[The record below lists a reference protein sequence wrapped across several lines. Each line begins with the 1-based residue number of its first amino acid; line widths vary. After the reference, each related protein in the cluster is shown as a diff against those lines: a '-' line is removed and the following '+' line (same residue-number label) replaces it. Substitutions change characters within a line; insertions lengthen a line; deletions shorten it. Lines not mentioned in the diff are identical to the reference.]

1 MASWR
6 VDESTSI
13 DGSPLS
19 ETAAPSGIKLWFLGA
34 RPRTLGVGITPVVVG
49 TAAAEHATILRTL
62 GCLLV
67 ALGLQVGVNYAN
79 DYSDGMRGV
88 DTAARVGPVRLVAS
102 GLKSPR
108 SVAIAAGIAFAVACL
123 AGVALARVAG
133 WHLIGL
139 GVLALAAAVLYSGG
153 PKPYASA
160 GLGELSVF
168 LFFGL
173 AATAGTTYVQSGA
186 VRAQAWWSAV
196 SMGLLAVAVLVA
208 NNLRDIPTDT
218 AVGKRTLAVRIGDQA
233 TRALYRTVVITA
245 LVLPFVGWL
254 VGQMPVGA
262 LLALAAIPL
271 AAGPLRTVGYARGP
285 ELVRVLLGTVLML
298 VQFGVFL
305 AIGLWLS

>member
-1 MASWR
+1 M
-6 VDESTSI
+6 
-13 DGSPLS
+13 
-19 ETAAPSGIKLWFLGA
+19 PSSAKLWFQGA
-34 RPRTLGVGITPVVVG
+34 RPRTLGVGITPVIVG
-49 TAAAEHATILRTL
+49 TAAAEHATVLRTI

-108 SVAIAAGIAFAVACL
+108 AVATAAGIAFAVAGL
-123 AGVALARVAG
+123 AGLALARVAG
-133 WHLIGL
+133 WQLVGL
-139 GVLALAAAVLYSGG
+139 GVLALAGAVLYSGG

-173 AATAGTTYVQSGA
+173 VATAGTAYVQSGHIRGQ
-186 VRAQAWWSAV
+186 VWWSAV
-196 SMGLLAVAVLVA
+196 SMGLLAVGVLVA

-233 TRALYRTVVITA
+233 TRALYRSVVITA
-245 LVLPFVGWL
+245 LVLPLVGWL

-262 LLALAAIPL
+262 LLALTAIPL

-298 VQFGVFL
+298 VQFGAFL

>member
-1 MASWR
+1 LA
-6 VDESTSI
+6 E
-13 DGSPLS
+13 
-19 ETAAPSGIKLWFLGA
+19 AAVPSGAKLWVLGA
-34 RPRTLGVGITPVVVG
+34 RPRTLGVSVTPVIVG
-49 TAAAEHATILRTL
+49 TAAAEHATVLRTL

-79 DYSDGMRGV
+79 DYSDGKRGI
-88 DTAARVGPVRLVAS
+88 DTASRVGPVRLTAS

-108 SVAIAAGIAFAVACL
+108 AVALAALLSFAVAGVSGLLL
-123 AGVALARVAG
+123 ARAAGWWLLGLGALAI
-133 WHLIGL
+133 L
-139 GVLALAAAVLYSGG
+139 AAVLYSGG

-168 LFFGL
+168 VFFGL
-173 AATAGTTYVQSGA
+173 VATAGTTYVQA
-186 VRAQAWWSAV
+186 KHVRPEAWWSAI

-233 TRALYRTVVITA
+233 TRALYRSVIVAA
-245 LVLPFVGWL
+245 LVLPLFGWL
-254 VGQMPVGA
+254 AGQMPTGA
-262 LLALAAIPL
+262 LLSLAAIPL

-285 ELVRVLLGTVLML
+285 ELVRVLVGTVLIL

>member
-1 MASWR
+1 M
-6 VDESTSI
+6 
-13 DGSPLS
+13 S
-19 ETAAPSGIKLWFLGA
+19 EAAVPSGGKLWLLGA
-34 RPRTLGVGITPVVVG
+34 RPRTLGVSVTPVIVG
-49 TAAAEHATILRTL
+49 TAAAEHATVLRTL

-79 DYSDGMRGV
+79 DYSDGKRGV
-88 DTAARVGPVRLVAS
+88 DTASRVGPVRLTAS

-108 SVAIAAGIAFAVACL
+108 SVATAALVSFGVAGL
-123 AGVALARVAG
+123 AGLALARVAG
-133 WHLIGL
+133 WGL
-139 GVLALAAAVLYSGG
+139 LVVGAVAILAAVLYSGG

-168 LFFGL
+168 IFFGL
-173 AATAGTTYVQSGA
+173 VATAGTTYVQAGHIPP
-186 VRAQAWWSAV
+186 RAWWAAV

-233 TRALYRTVVITA
+233 TRAMYRTVIIAA
-245 LVLPFVGWL
+245 LVLPLLGWL
-254 VGQMPVGA
+254 AGQMPAGA

-271 AAGPLRTVGYARGP
+271 VAGPMKTVGYARGP
-285 ELVRVLLGTVLML
+285 ELVRVLIGTVLML

>member
-1 MASWR
+1 M
-6 VDESTSI
+6 
-13 DGSPLS
+13 S
-19 ETAAPSGIKLWFLGA
+19 EAGGPSGTKLWFLGA
-34 RPRTLGVGITPVVVG
+34 RPRTLGVGLTPVIVG
-49 TAAAEHATILRTL
+49 TAAAEHASVLRTI

-79 DYSDGMRGV
+79 DYSDGKRGV
-88 DTAARVGPVRLVAS
+88 DTASRVGPVRLTAS
-102 GLKSPR
+102 GLKAPR
-108 SVAIAAGIAFAVACL
+108 AVATAALVSFGVAAAAGVLVARASSWWLLLFGVIAIL
-123 AGVALARVAG
+123 
-133 WHLIGL
+133 
-139 GVLALAAAVLYSGG
+139 AAVLYSGG

-173 AATAGTTYVQSGA
+173 LATAGTTYVQQGH
-186 VRAQAWWSAV
+186 VGPRAWWSAV

-233 TRALYRTVVITA
+233 TRALYRAVIAAA
-245 LVLPFVGWL
+245 LILPLLGWL
-254 VGQMPVGA
+254 SGQMPPGV

-271 AAGPLRTVGYARGP
+271 AAGPLKTVGYARGP
-285 ELVRVLLGTVLML
+285 ELVRVLPGTVLML

>member
-1 MASWR
+1 MSEAS
-6 VDESTSI
+6 
-13 DGSPLS
+13 
-19 ETAAPSGIKLWFLGA
+19 APSALKLWVLGA
-34 RPRTLGVGITPVVVG
+34 RPRTLGVGVTPVVVG
-49 TAAAEHATILRTL
+49 TAAAEHATALRTL

-79 DYSDGMRGV
+79 DYSDGKRGV
-88 DTAARVGPVRLVAS
+88 DTAARVGPVRLTAS

-108 SVAIAAGIAFAVACL
+108 AVAAAAAVSFAVA
-123 AGVALARVAG
+123 GVSGLLIARAAG
-133 WHLIGL
+133 WWLLGL
-139 GVLALAAAVLYSGG
+139 GAIAILAAVLYSGG

-168 LFFGL
+168 IFFGL
-173 AATAGTTYVQSGA
+173 VATAGTAYVQPGD
-186 VRAQAWWSAV
+186 VRAQAWWAAV

-233 TRALYRTVVITA
+233 TRALYRAVITAA
-245 LVLPFVGWL
+245 LVLPFLGWL
-254 VGQMPVGA
+254 AGQMPVGA

>member
-1 MASWR
+1 M
-6 VDESTSI
+6 
-13 DGSPLS
+13 S
-19 ETAAPSGIKLWFLGA
+19 EAAVPSGAKLWVLGA
-34 RPRTLGVGITPVVVG
+34 RPRTLGVGVTPVIVG
-49 TAAAEHATILRTL
+49 TAAAQHATALRTI

-79 DYSDGMRGV
+79 DYSDGKRGV
-88 DTAARVGPVRLVAS
+88 DTASRVGPVRLTAS
-102 GLKSPR
+102 GLKAPR
-108 SVAIAAGIAFAVACL
+108 AVATAALISFGVSGVAGLLVARAAGWWLLALGAFAIL
-123 AGVALARVAG
+123 
-133 WHLIGL
+133 
-139 GVLALAAAVLYSGG
+139 AAVLYSGG

-168 LFFGL
+168 AFFGL
-173 AATAGTTYVQSGA
+173 LATAGTTYVQAGH
-186 VRAQAWWSAV
+186 VGPRAWWSAV

-233 TRALYRTVVITA
+233 TRALYRTAVAAA
-245 LVLPFVGWL
+245 LILPLLGWL
-254 VGQMPVGA
+254 AGQMPAGA

-271 AAGPLRTVGYARGP
+271 AAGPMKTVGYARGP

>member
-1 MASWR
+1 M
-6 VDESTSI
+6 
-13 DGSPLS
+13 S
-19 ETAAPSGIKLWFLGA
+19 EAAVPSGAKLWLLGA
-34 RPRTLGVGITPVVVG
+34 RPRTLGVGVAPVIVG
-49 TAAAEHATILRTL
+49 TAAAEHATALRTI

-79 DYSDGMRGV
+79 DYSDGKRGV
-88 DTAARVGPVRLVAS
+88 DTAARVGPVRLTAT

-108 SVAIAAGIAFAVACL
+108 AVATAALIAFAVS
-123 AGVALARVAG
+123 GVAGLLVARASSWWLLAFGAVAI
-133 WHLIGL
+133 L
-139 GVLALAAAVLYSGG
+139 AAVLYSGG

-173 AATAGTTYVQSGA
+173 LATAGTAYVQAGH
-186 VRAQAWWSAV
+186 VGPRAWWSAV

-233 TRALYRTVVITA
+233 TRALYRAVITA
-245 LVLPFVGWL
+245 ALILPLVGWL
-254 VGQMPVGA
+254 VGQMPAGA

-271 AAGPLRTVGYARGP
+271 AAGPMKTVGYARGP

>member
-1 MASWR
+1 
-6 VDESTSI
+6 
-13 DGSPLS
+13 LS
-19 ETAAPSGIKLWFLGA
+19 EAAVPSGAKLWVLGA
-34 RPRTLGVGITPVVVG
+34 RPRTLGVGLTPVIVG
-49 TAAAEHATILRTL
+49 TAAADHATALRTI
-62 GCLLV
+62 GCILV

-79 DYSDGMRGV
+79 DYSDGKRGV
-88 DTAARVGPVRLVAS
+88 DTAARVGPVRLTAT

-108 SVAIAAGIAFAVACL
+108 AVATAALAAFAVAGL
-123 AGVALARVAG
+123 AGLALARVAG
-133 WHLIGL
+133 WGL
-139 GVLALAAAVLYSGG
+139 LGFGAVAILAAVLYSGG

-173 AATAGTTYVQSGA
+173 LATAGTAYVQAGHIGP
-186 VRAQAWWSAV
+186 RAWWSAV

-233 TRALYRTVVITA
+233 TRALYRAVVVSA
-245 LVLPFVGWL
+245 LILPLVGWL
-254 VGQMPVGA
+254 AGQLPTGA

-271 AAGPLRTVGYARGP
+271 AAGPMKTVGYARGP

>member
-1 MASWR
+1 VSEAS
-6 VDESTSI
+6 
-13 DGSPLS
+13 
-19 ETAAPSGIKLWFLGA
+19 AAPSSAKLWFQGA
-34 RPRTLGVGITPVVVG
+34 RPRTLGVGVTPVIVG
-49 TAAAEHATILRTL
+49 TAAAEHATVLRTI
-62 GCLLV
+62 GCVLV

-88 DTAARVGPVRLVAS
+88 DTASRVGPVRLVAS

-108 SVAIAAGIAFAVACL
+108 AVATAAGIAFAVAGL
-123 AGVALARVAG
+123 AGLALARVAG
-133 WHLIGL
+133 WQLVGL

-168 LFFGL
+168 IFFGL
-173 AATAGTTYVQSGA
+173 VATAGTAYVQSGHI
-186 VRAQAWWSAV
+186 RAQAWWSGV
-196 SMGLLAVAVLVA
+196 SMGLFAVGVLVA

-233 TRALYRTVVITA
+233 TRALYRMVIMTA
-245 LVLPFVGWL
+245 LILPLIGWI

>member
-1 MASWR
+1 MT
-6 VDESTSI
+6 E
-13 DGSPLS
+13 
-19 ETAAPSGIKLWFLGA
+19 AAVPSAAKLWVLGA
-34 RPRTLGVGITPVVVG
+34 RPRTLGVGVTPVIVG
-49 TAAAEHATILRTL
+49 TAAAEHATLLRTI

-79 DYSDGMRGV
+79 DYSDGKRGV
-88 DTAARVGPVRLVAS
+88 DTASRVGPVRLTAT

-108 SVAIAAGIAFAVACL
+108 SVALAAAISFAVA
-123 AGVALARVAG
+123 GVAGLLIARASS
-133 WHLIGL
+133 WWLL
-139 GVLALAAAVLYSGG
+139 GFGGIAILAAVLYSGG

-173 AATAGTTYVQSGA
+173 LATAGTAYVQAGD
-186 VRAQAWWSAV
+186 VRPQAWWAAV

-218 AVGKRTLAVRIGDQA
+218 AVGKRTLAVRIGDQP
-233 TRALYRTVVITA
+233 TRALYRAVVSLA
-245 LVLPFVGWL
+245 LILPLLGWL
-254 VGQMPVGA
+254 AGQMPTGA

-271 AAGPLRTVGYARGP
+271 AAGPFRTVGYARGP

-298 VQFGVFL
+298 VQFGIFL

>member
-1 MASWR
+1 
-6 VDESTSI
+6 
-13 DGSPLS
+13 LS
-19 ETAAPSGIKLWFLGA
+19 EKAVSSGVKLWFQGA
-34 RPRTLGVGITPVVVG
+34 RPRTLGVGITPVIVG
-49 TAAAEHATILRTL
+49 TAAAEHATVLRTI

-79 DYSDGMRGV
+79 DFSDGMRGV
-88 DTAARVGPVRLVAS
+88 DTPSRVGPVRLVAS

-108 SVAIAAGIAFAVACL
+108 AVATAAAIAFAVA
-123 AGVALARVAG
+123 GVSGLLLARVAG
-133 WHLIGL
+133 WQLVGL
-139 GVLALAAAVLYSGG
+139 GVIALAGAVLYSGG

-168 LFFGL
+168 IFFGL
-173 AATAGTTYVQSGA
+173 VATAGTAYVQSGHI
-186 VRAQAWWSAV
+186 RAQVWWSAV
-196 SMGLLAVAVLVA
+196 SMGLLAVGVLVA

-233 TRALYRTVVITA
+233 TRALYRFVIVTA
-245 LVLPFVGWL
+245 LILPLIGWL
-254 VGQMPVGA
+254 VGQLPVGA

>member
-1 MASWR
+1 
-6 VDESTSI
+6 
-13 DGSPLS
+13 LS
-19 ETAAPSGIKLWFLGA
+19 EAAVPSGAKLWVLGA
-34 RPRTLGVGITPVVVG
+34 RPRTLGVGVTPVIVG
-49 TAAAEHATILRTL
+49 TAAAQHATALRTI

-79 DYSDGMRGV
+79 DYSDGKRGV
-88 DTAARVGPVRLVAS
+88 DTASRVGPVRLTAS
-102 GLKSPR
+102 GLKAPR
-108 SVAIAAGIAFAVACL
+108 AVATAALISFGVSGVAGLLVARAAGWWLLALGAFAIL
-123 AGVALARVAG
+123 
-133 WHLIGL
+133 
-139 GVLALAAAVLYSGG
+139 AAVLYSGG

-168 LFFGL
+168 AFFGL
-173 AATAGTTYVQSGA
+173 LATAGTTYVQAGH
-186 VRAQAWWSAV
+186 VGPRAWWSAV

-233 TRALYRTVVITA
+233 TRALYRTAVAAA
-245 LVLPFVGWL
+245 LILPLLGWL
-254 VGQMPVGA
+254 AGQMPAGA

-271 AAGPLRTVGYARGP
+271 AAGPMKTVGYARGP

>member
-1 MASWR
+1 
-6 VDESTSI
+6 
-13 DGSPLS
+13 LS
-19 ETAAPSGIKLWFLGA
+19 EAAVPSGAKLWLLGA
-34 RPRTLGVGITPVVVG
+34 RPRTLGVGVAPVIVG
-49 TAAAEHATILRTL
+49 TAAAEHATALRTI

-79 DYSDGMRGV
+79 DYSDGKRGV
-88 DTAARVGPVRLVAS
+88 DTAARVGPVRLTAT

-108 SVAIAAGIAFAVACL
+108 AVATAALIAFAVS
-123 AGVALARVAG
+123 GVAGLLVARASSWWLLAFGAVAI
-133 WHLIGL
+133 L
-139 GVLALAAAVLYSGG
+139 AAVLYSGG

-173 AATAGTTYVQSGA
+173 LATAGTAYVQAGH
-186 VRAQAWWSAV
+186 VGPRAWWSAV

-233 TRALYRTVVITA
+233 TRALYRAVITA
-245 LVLPFVGWL
+245 ALILPLVGWL
-254 VGQMPVGA
+254 VGQMPAGA

-271 AAGPLRTVGYARGP
+271 AAGPMKTVGYARGP

>member
-1 MASWR
+1 
-6 VDESTSI
+6 V
-13 DGSPLS
+13 
-19 ETAAPSGIKLWFLGA
+19 KLWFQGA
-34 RPRTLGVGITPVVVG
+34 RPRTLGVGITPVIVG
-49 TAAAEHATILRTL
+49 TAGAEHATVLRTI

-79 DYSDGMRGV
+79 DYSDGKRGV

-108 SVAIAAGIAFAVACL
+108 AVATAAGIAFAVAGV
-123 AGVALARVAG
+123 AGLALARVAG
-133 WHLIGL
+133 WQLVGL
-139 GVLALAAAVLYSGG
+139 GVIALAGAVLYSGG

-168 LFFGL
+168 IFFGL
-173 AATAGTTYVQSGA
+173 VATAGTAYVQSGHIRPQ
-186 VRAQAWWSAV
+186 VWWSAV
-196 SMGLLAVAVLVA
+196 SMGLLAVGVLVA

-233 TRALYRTVVITA
+233 TRALYRSAIITA
-245 LVLPFVGWL
+245 LVLPLIGWL

-271 AAGPLRTVGYARGP
+271 AAGPFRTVGYARGP

>member
-1 MASWR
+1 
-6 VDESTSI
+6 
-13 DGSPLS
+13 LS
-19 ETAAPSGIKLWFLGA
+19 EAAVPSGAKLWVLGA
-34 RPRTLGVGITPVVVG
+34 RPRTLGVGVTPVIVG
-49 TAAAEHATILRTL
+49 TAAAEHATVLRTI

-79 DYSDGMRGV
+79 DYSDGKRGV
-88 DTAARVGPVRLVAS
+88 DTASRVGPVRLTAS
-102 GLKSPR
+102 GLKAPR
-108 SVAIAAGIAFAVACL
+108 AVARAAATSFAAAAL
-123 AGVALARVAG
+123 AGVLVARASSWWLLLFGALA
-133 WHLIGL
+133 IL
-139 GVLALAAAVLYSGG
+139 GAVLYSGG

-173 AATAGTTYVQSGA
+173 LATAGTTYVQA
-186 VRAQAWWSAV
+186 RHVVPRAWWAAV

-233 TRALYRTVVITA
+233 TRALYRAVIAAA
-245 LVLPFVGWL
+245 LILPLLGWL
-254 VGQMPVGA
+254 SGQMPTGA
-262 LLALAAIPL
+262 LLSLAAIPL
-271 AAGPLRTVGYARGP
+271 AAGPMKTVGYARGP

>member
-6 VDESTSI
+6 VDENTPV
-13 DGSPLS
+13 DGSSLS

-49 TAAAEHATILRTL
+49 TAAAEHATTLRTL

>member
-1 MASWR
+1 M
-6 VDESTSI
+6 
-13 DGSPLS
+13 
-19 ETAAPSGIKLWFLGA
+19 KLWVLGA
-34 RPRTLGVGITPVVVG
+34 RPRTLGVGVTPVIVG
-49 TAAAEHATILRTL
+49 TAAAQHATVLRTL

-79 DYSDGMRGV
+79 DYSDGMKGV

-108 SVAIAAGIAFAVACL
+108 AVATAAGIAFAVA
-123 AGVALARVAG
+123 GVSGLLLARVAG
-133 WHLIGL
+133 WQLVGL

-168 LFFGL
+168 IFFGL
-173 AATAGTTYVQSGA
+173 VATAGTAYVQAGDI
-186 VRAQAWWSAV
+186 RAQVWWSAV

-233 TRALYRTVVITA
+233 TRALYRSVVLTA
-245 LVLPFVGWL
+245 LILPLIGWL
-254 VGQMPVGA
+254 VGQMPAGA

-271 AAGPLRTVGYARGP
+271 AAGPFRTVGYARGP

>member
-1 MASWR
+1 
-6 VDESTSI
+6 
-13 DGSPLS
+13 
-19 ETAAPSGIKLWFLGA
+19 
-34 RPRTLGVGITPVVVG
+34 VVP
-49 TAAAEHATILRTL
+49 
-62 GCLLV
+62 
-67 ALGLQVGVNYAN
+67 GLQVGVNYAN

-88 DTAARVGPVRLVAS
+88 DTPSRVGPVRLVAS

-108 SVAIAAGIAFAVACL
+108 AVATASGIAFAVAAICGL
-123 AGVALARVAG
+123 LLARVAG
-133 WHLIGL
+133 WQLVGL

-168 LFFGL
+168 IFFGL
-173 AATAGTTYVQSGA
+173 VATAGTAYVQSGHI
-186 VRAQAWWSAV
+186 RAQVWWSAM
-196 SMGLLAVAVLVA
+196 SMGLLAVGVLVA

-233 TRALYRTVVITA
+233 TRALYRAVIVTA
-245 LVLPFVGWL
+245 LVLPLAGWL
-254 VGQMPVGA
+254 VNQMPVGA

>member
-1 MASWR
+1 MSEAS
-6 VDESTSI
+6 
-13 DGSPLS
+13 
-19 ETAAPSGIKLWFLGA
+19 APSALKLWVLGA
-34 RPRTLGVGITPVVVG
+34 RPRTLGVGVTPVVVG
-49 TAAAEHATILRTL
+49 TAAAEHATALRTL

-79 DYSDGMRGV
+79 DYSDGKRGV
-88 DTAARVGPVRLVAS
+88 DTAARVGPVRLTAS

-108 SVAIAAGIAFAVACL
+108 AVAAAAAVSFAVA
-123 AGVALARVAG
+123 GVSGLLIARAAG
-133 WHLIGL
+133 WWLLGL
-139 GVLALAAAVLYSGG
+139 GAIAILAAVLYSGG

-168 LFFGL
+168 IFFGL
-173 AATAGTTYVQSGA
+173 VATVGTAYVQAGD
-186 VRAQAWWSAV
+186 VRAQAWWAAV

-233 TRALYRTVVITA
+233 TLA
-245 LVLPFVGWL
+245 
-254 VGQMPVGA
+254 GQMPVGA

-285 ELVRVLLGTVLML
+285 ELVPVLLGTVLML

>member
-1 MASWR
+1 
-6 VDESTSI
+6 
-13 DGSPLS
+13 LS
-19 ETAAPSGIKLWFLGA
+19 EAAVPSGAKLWVLGA
-34 RPRTLGVGITPVVVG
+34 RPRTLGVGVTPVIVG
-49 TAAAEHATILRTL
+49 TAAADHATVLRAI
-62 GCLLV
+62 GCLVV

-79 DYSDGMRGV
+79 DYSDGKRGV
-88 DTAARVGPVRLVAS
+88 DTASRVGPVRLTAS
-102 GLKSPR
+102 GLKAPR
-108 SVAIAAGIAFAVACL
+108 AVATAAMLSFAVA
-123 AGVALARVAG
+123 GVAGLLIARAAG
-133 WHLIGL
+133 WWLLGL
-139 GVLALAAAVLYSGG
+139 GAFAILAAVLYSGG

-173 AATAGTTYVQSGA
+173 VATAGTTYVQSGH
-186 VRAQAWWSAV
+186 VVPRAWWSAV

-233 TRALYRTVVITA
+233 TRALYRSVVAAA
-245 LVLPFVGWL
+245 LILPLLGWL
-254 VGQMPVGA
+254 AGQMPTGA

-271 AAGPLRTVGYARGP
+271 AAGPMKAVGYGRGA

>member
-1 MASWR
+1 
-6 VDESTSI
+6 
-13 DGSPLS
+13 LS
-19 ETAAPSGIKLWFLGA
+19 EAAVPSGVKLWVLGA
-34 RPRTLGVGITPVVVG
+34 RPRTLGVGVTPVIVG
-49 TAAAEHATILRTL
+49 TAAAQHATALRTI

-79 DYSDGMRGV
+79 DYSDGKRGV
-88 DTAARVGPVRLVAS
+88 DTAARVGPVRLTAT

-108 SVAIAAGIAFAVACL
+108 AVATAALISFAVSGVAGLLVARASSWWLLVFGAVAII
-123 AGVALARVAG
+123 
-133 WHLIGL
+133 
-139 GVLALAAAVLYSGG
+139 AAVLYSGG

-173 AATAGTTYVQSGA
+173 LATAGTAYVQAGH
-186 VRAQAWWSAV
+186 VGPRAWWSAV

-233 TRALYRTVVITA
+233 TRALYRTVIVAA
-245 LVLPFVGWL
+245 LILPLLGWL
-254 VGQMPVGA
+254 VGQMPAGA

-271 AAGPLRTVGYARGP
+271 AAGPMKTVGYARGP

>member
-1 MASWR
+1 
-6 VDESTSI
+6 
-13 DGSPLS
+13 LS
-19 ETAAPSGIKLWFLGA
+19 DAAVPSGAKLWVLGA
-34 RPRTLGVGITPVVVG
+34 RPRTLGVGVTPVIVG
-49 TAAAEHATILRTL
+49 TAAAQHATALRTI

-79 DYSDGMRGV
+79 DYSDGKRGV
-88 DTAARVGPVRLVAS
+88 DTAARVGPVRLTAT

-108 SVAIAAGIAFAVACL
+108 SVATAALISFAVAGL
-123 AGVALARVAG
+123 AGLLVARASSWWLLAFGAVAI
-133 WHLIGL
+133 L
-139 GVLALAAAVLYSGG
+139 AAVLYSGG

-173 AATAGTTYVQSGA
+173 LATAGTTY
-186 VRAQAWWSAV
+186 AQAGRVGPRAWWSAV

-233 TRALYRTVVITA
+233 TRALYRAVIAAA
-245 LVLPFVGWL
+245 LILPLLGWL
-254 VGQMPVGA
+254 AGQMPAGA

-271 AAGPLRTVGYARGP
+271 AAGPMKTVGYARGP

>member
-1 MASWR
+1 
-6 VDESTSI
+6 
-13 DGSPLS
+13 
-19 ETAAPSGIKLWFLGA
+19 
-34 RPRTLGVGITPVVVG
+34 
-49 TAAAEHATILRTL
+49 
-62 GCLLV
+62 
-67 ALGLQVGVNYAN
+67 
-79 DYSDGMRGV
+79 
-88 DTAARVGPVRLVAS
+88 VGPVRLTAT

-108 SVAIAAGIAFAVACL
+108 SVALAAAISFAVA
-123 AGVALARVAG
+123 GVAGLLIARASSWWLLVFGGVAI
-133 WHLIGL
+133 L
-139 GVLALAAAVLYSGG
+139 AAVLYSGG

-173 AATAGTTYVQSGA
+173 LATGGTAY
-186 VRAQAWWSAV
+186 AQAGDVRPEAWWAAV

-233 TRALYRTVVITA
+233 TRALYRAVVSLA
-245 LVLPFVGWL
+245 LILPLLGWL
-254 VGQMPVGA
+254 AGQMPTGA

-271 AAGPLRTVGYARGP
+271 AAGPFRTVGYARGP

-298 VQFGVFL
+298 VQFGIFL